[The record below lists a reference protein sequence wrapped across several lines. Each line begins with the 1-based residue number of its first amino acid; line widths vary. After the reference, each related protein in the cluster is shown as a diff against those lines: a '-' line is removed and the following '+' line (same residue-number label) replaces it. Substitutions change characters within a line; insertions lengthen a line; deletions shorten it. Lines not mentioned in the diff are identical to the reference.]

1 MDISGLYERH
11 LIKLREQL
19 RRRATLVEEILEQKF
34 QNIATWKKPEGGFY
48 IWLRFHEPIVNKAL
62 FLNLINKNVLINP
75 GYIYETRDLHHIR
88 LSYAYTSFAEIK
100 RRFKYF
106 IRTNPA

>member
-1 MDISGLYERH
+1 MQDFY
-11 LIKLREQL
+11 
-19 RRRATLVEEILEQKF
+19 V
-34 QNIATWKKPEGGFY
+34 Y

-88 LSYAYTSFAEIK
+88 LSYAYASFEELKEGLNILLELSQIK
-100 RRFKYF
+100 SQENKDLQH
-106 IRTNPA
+106 